1 MVIEH
6 LLHFCQFVE
15 VFVARI
21 GHHQMRNLVIALQVF
36 SLLGDPFRHEIV
48 HAAGHVTRW
57 ILLQAGDN
65 QILFVNNA
73 PVIQALFA
81 VKDFHQRGFTRAVTA
96 HQTDALVIFDVQFC
110 IVEKR

>member
-1 MVIEH
+1 
-6 LLHFCQFVE
+6 
-15 VFVARI
+15 
-21 GHHQMRNLVIALQVF
+21 MRNLVIALQVF
-36 SLLGDPFRHEIV
+36 SLLRDPFRHEIV

-73 PVIQALFA
+73 PVIQTLFT
-81 VKDFHQRGFTRAVTA
+81 VKDFHQCGFTRAVTA
-96 HQTDALVIFDVQFC
+96 HQTDALVIFDVQLC